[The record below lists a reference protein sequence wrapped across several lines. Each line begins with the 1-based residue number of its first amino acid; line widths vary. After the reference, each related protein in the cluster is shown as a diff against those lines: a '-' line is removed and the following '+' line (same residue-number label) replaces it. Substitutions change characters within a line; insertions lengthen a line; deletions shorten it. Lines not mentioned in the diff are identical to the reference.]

1 MIPQPFHHKYENF
14 QISKDVKDSIFETD
28 KDEEVGNKKN
38 NLKKSQRLNDLWSS
52 SFVFGFWIKTV

>member
-28 KDEEVGNKKN
+28 EDDEVGNKKN
-38 NLKKSQRLNDLWSS
+38 NLKKSQRLNDLWSA